1 MEPLFVILVPGLL
14 GGLVLAL
21 LIAGHRQKTP
31 STVVSRPLAAP
42 SPSLINMAHI
52 PVDGVGGLGIVA
64 AVVAVAVVDPVIRIA
79 VIVAA
84 VLGTGLALSLIAMR
98 RRADSAASGDGPDD
112 RSMLSLDGDRRRVH
126 MANRQSGMADGEGQ
140 IGKWLVA
147 GC

>member
-1 MEPLFVILVPGLL
+1 MEPLLLILVPGLS
-14 GGLVLAL
+14 GGLALAL
-21 LIAGHRQKTP
+21 LIATHRQKLP
-31 STVVSRPLAAP
+31 STVVSRRLAAP

-64 AVVAVAVVDPVIRIA
+64 AVVAVAVFDPAIRLA

-98 RRADSAASGDGPDD
+98 RRADAPDSGGDGPAD
-112 RSMLSLDGDRRRVH
+112 RSMLGIDAERRRAHRAGVS
-126 MANRQSGMADGEGQ
+126 ATIDQIKRAGE
-140 IGKWLVA
+140 LLA

>member
-1 MEPLFVILVPGLL
+1 MEPLLLILVPGLF
-14 GGLVLAL
+14 GGLALAV
-21 LIAGHRQKTP
+21 LIATHRQKAP

-42 SPSLINMAHI
+42 SPSLINMARI

-64 AVVAVAVVDPVIRIA
+64 AVVAVAVFDPAIRLA

-98 RRADSAASGDGPDD
+98 RRADAASGGDGPAE
-112 RSMLSLDGDRRRVH
+112 RSTLGI
-126 MANRQSGMADGEGQ
+126 DGERRHAHRAGVPGTIDQ
-140 IGKWLVA
+140 SKLLA